1 MKFQKFFIPV
11 IIVIAIFAF
20 ISLDG
25 FYTVG
30 EQEQAVITMF
40 GNIVRTDTAG
50 LYFKIPFLQQ
60 VQIVD
65 ITTHGTSIGYE
76 TDKTFRNVVKED
88 ESVMITS
95 DFNFVNIDFY
105 LEYKVSDPVAYLYN
119 SEAPESILRNML
131 LSCIRGTVADYPVDE
146 VITTGKNQIQ
156 VSVREKLTEMLRESN
171 IGLQCVNLT
180 VQDAEP
186 PTEKIIQAFK
196 EVETARQARETVIN
210 SAKKYRSEQIPKAEA
225 EYAALFKFGKIIS
238 VTDNPGIKYKTP
250 GIHTVRYISKKL
262 HLYDIPRSGVITKD
276 KKSMIADNYVTWK
289 VIDPVKYIQTLNA
302 IEARARERIEAAV
315 YNAIKNVI
323 SSMTQDEVIEAR
335 GGKLST
341 KIAEDSNSDI
351 GIYGIAIIQTEVKA
365 LDLPNDNKSAVYER
379 MISERQNIAA
389 SYTAE
394 GNSEAQKIRNST
406 DREVAIKIAE
416 AKQSADVLIAE
427 GEAQYMKIL
436 QSAYDT
442 PEKSEFYNFLRS
454 LDALKKSFTGKG
466 EKIIILDKNSEIGKL
481 IYGFRE

>member
-1 MKFQKFFIPV
+1 MDFVYNKSQRFFILFV
-11 IIVIAIFAF
+11 IVIAFAVLTF
-20 ISLDG
+20 LDG

-50 LYFKIPFLQQ
+50 LYFKIPYLQR

-65 ITTHGTSIGYE
+65 MTTHGTGIGYE
-76 TDKTFRNVVKED
+76 TDKSFRNVSKED

-119 SEAPESILRNML
+119 SESPELILRNML

-225 EYAALFKFGKIIS
+225 EADKIIQEAEA
-238 VTDNPGIKYKTP
+238 IKSARIAEATGQTARFNNMYEEYKTYP
-250 GIHTVRYISKKL
+250 L
-262 HLYDIPRSGVITKD
+262 ITKQRLFYETIEEILPN
-276 KKSMIADNYVTWK
+276 SK
-289 VIDPVKYIQTLNA
+289 VIITD
-302 IEARARERIEAAV
+302 
-315 YNAIKNVI
+315 
-323 SSMTQDEVIEAR
+323 
-335 GGKLST
+335 
-341 KIAEDSNSDI
+341 
-351 GIYGIAIIQTEVKA
+351 
-365 LDLPNDNKSAVYER
+365 
-379 MISERQNIAA
+379 
-389 SYTAE
+389 
-394 GNSEAQKIRNST
+394 GNSEK
-406 DREVAIKIAE
+406 
-416 AKQSADVLIAE
+416 L
-427 GEAQYMKIL
+427 M
-436 QSAYDT
+436 
-442 PEKSEFYNFLRS
+442 P
-454 LDALKKSFTGKG
+454 
-466 EKIIILDKNSEIGKL
+466 LDK
-481 IYGFRE
+481 F